1 MKGVEIKLMH
11 IINIVWHLRKTM
23 WAYAYGLNNV
33 KTVYTKSEFEYKQK
47 SLGWLEKRIRCK
59 V

>member
-11 IINIVWHLRKTM
+11 IINIVWHLRKIM

-33 KTVYTKSEFEYKQK
+33 KTVYTKSEFEGEAKI
-47 SLGWLEKRIRCK
+47 IRLVGK
-59 V
+59 KNPL

>member
-11 IINIVWHLRKTM
+11 IINIVWHLRKIM

-47 SLGWLEKRIRCK
+47 SLGW
-59 V
+59 